1 MKIRFNIKPSGNNRS
16 RISNDWPISN
26 RSGEKRRLNVRTQ
39 ESQRGE
45 GFVNELSGQF
55 RLRVPSR
62 TRTSSNNYWVKIR
75 GPGAISRLTDLGHSG
90 TTASASAA
98 DR

>member
-1 MKIRFNIKPSGNNRS
+1 MIGQYLI
-16 RISNDWPISN
+16 DQ
-26 RSGEKRRLNVRTQ
+26 EKTTVECQ

-55 RLRVPSR
+55 RLRVPGW

-90 TTASASAA
+90 TTASASVAA
-98 DR
+98 R